1 MAKRA
6 ERYHTGED
14 DGNRRKKVA
23 AKDPSAAKVRSS
35 VFRWGAIA
43 DIVSPQYNIHPRRN
57 VRWSA
62 IPPID
67 MTVIA

>member
-1 MAKRA
+1 MAKTA

-43 DIVSPQYNIHPRRN
+43 HIVNPQYNIHPRR
-57 VRWSA
+57 
-62 IPPID
+62 
-67 MTVIA
+67 